1 MLATLGWWD
10 KGSRKAAS
18 EEPTVPHN
26 CICGLSNTSKWQM
39 GQGATSGKKTPD
51 RTNQGPNFVGDSF
64 SSRDF
69 VRAPI

>member
-18 EEPTVPHN
+18 EGPTVPHN

-39 GQGATSGKKTPD
+39 GQGVTSGKKTLIE
-51 RTNQGPNFVGDSF
+51 QIK
-64 SSRDF
+64 
-69 VRAPI
+69 APILLETVSAVETL